1 LAILL
6 GIIGVVG
13 GLIVHRQTAV
23 IVKGYAL
30 TTLIEKVEERK
41 ETNRKLRINL
51 EKERLPQT
59 VAARARAMGIE
70 MGNHAG
76 TVYTKP
82 TSVKEFYEFSAYS
95 GGDTSPKRRTRVTST
110 RIQELK
116 GEGR

>member
-13 GLIVHRQTAV
+13 VLIVHRQTAV
-23 IVKGYAL
+23 IVKGYEL
-30 TTLIEKVEERK
+30 TTLIEKVEDYK
-41 ETNRKLRINL
+41 ETNRKLRIHL
-51 EKERLPQT
+51 EEERLPQT

-70 MGNHAG
+70 LGSQAG
-76 TVYTKP
+76 TIYTKP
-82 TSVKEFYEFSAYS
+82 TSVKEFYEFSTDPGA
-95 GGDTSPKRRTRVTST
+95 DTRPERRTRVTST